1 MVWKTTPTTTTTATK
16 QRRIS
21 NPHSLWLIIL
31 IKYSTRTNDFLAL
44 FHLQL
49 RKVPKIDR
57 QLFNKVFRKNMHIEM
72 HLKMFSIQFLYSEFS
87 WRGKKDEQTLNIYVY
102 LIVWIHY
109 SLLTISAIFI
119 AFLYI
124 RDVICTCCPYKCITY
139 AGFQQIKKVPK
150 AHEIRSETIAI
161 GAQVYFIDSGS
172 SGFCFQP
179 NMKISISIS
188 MVSFTFR
195 WLKSILS
202 SHWLTHESQFTTN
215 SCIWTEFI
223 FEHLP
228 RFFSVEWLF
237 PRP

>member
-87 WRGKKDEQTLNIYVY
+87 WRGK
-102 LIVWIHY
+102 
-109 SLLTISAIFI
+109 
-119 AFLYI
+119 
-124 RDVICTCCPYKCITY
+124 
-139 AGFQQIKKVPK
+139 
-150 AHEIRSETIAI
+150 
-161 GAQVYFIDSGS
+161 
-172 SGFCFQP
+172 
-179 NMKISISIS
+179 
-188 MVSFTFR
+188 
-195 WLKSILS
+195 
-202 SHWLTHESQFTTN
+202 
-215 SCIWTEFI
+215 
-223 FEHLP
+223 
-228 RFFSVEWLF
+228 
-237 PRP
+237 